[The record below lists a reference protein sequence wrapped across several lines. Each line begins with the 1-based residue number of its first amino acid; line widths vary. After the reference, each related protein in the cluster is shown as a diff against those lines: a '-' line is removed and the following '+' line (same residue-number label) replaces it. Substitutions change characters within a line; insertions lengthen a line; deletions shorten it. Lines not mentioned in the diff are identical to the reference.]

1 MMPYPQGLPALYAWR
16 AGPSRG
22 VVKRTLDPQEHP
34 EQIYR
39 AAGAS
44 DAGTREQR
52 WPVWQNWAGGE
63 RDRGHFLARRA
74 RSMNILLV
82 GAGAVGQAYGWHLQR
97 GGASVSFMVHD
108 KYAAACRAGLT
119 LYPLNRPKATRWQPV
134 PFAGF
139 GVLTRPDSVATATW
153 DQVWLC
159 ISSPALRGPWLD
171 ELLATIG
178 TATLVFL
185 QPGLRDRDAILERWP
200 AERLVQGL
208 ITLLSYQAP
217 LPGEH
222 VPHPGV
228 AYFFPPLSA
237 TPFTGPPA
245 QTQAV
250 VDALRA
256 GGCRAKV
263 RPHVRQQAALGS
275 AVLMP
280 HVVALE
286 TAGWSVQALRKS
298 PLLTLAAR
306 ASHEAMRIAA
316 TYTGFPPPAARH
328 VVHPLLTR
336 LALGLAPHLLPFDL
350 EAYLRYHF
358 TKVSAQTR
366 AAMAVYLALGTEL
379 GLPSTHL
386 ERLLREHEVGV

>member
-1 MMPYPQGLPALYAWR
+1 
-16 AGPSRG
+16 
-22 VVKRTLDPQEHP
+22 
-34 EQIYR
+34 
-39 AAGAS
+39 
-44 DAGTREQR
+44 
-52 WPVWQNWAGGE
+52 
-63 RDRGHFLARRA
+63 
-74 RSMNILLV
+74 MNILLV
-82 GAGAVGQAYGWHLQR
+82 GAGAVGQAYGWHLQG
-97 GGASVSFMVHD
+97 GGASVSFLVHE

-134 PFAGF
+134 PFTGF
-139 GVLTRPDSVATATW
+139 GVLTHTDTVAAATW

-171 ELLATIG
+171 ALLDAIG
-178 TATLVFL
+178 SATLVFL
-185 QPGLRDRDAILERWP
+185 QPGLRDREAILERWP
-200 AERLVQGL
+200 AERLVQGR

-245 QTQAV
+245 RTQAV

-263 RPHVRQQAALGS
+263 SPHVRQQVALGS

-286 TAGWSVQALRKS
+286 TAGWSVQALRTG
-298 PLLTLAAR
+298 PLLPLAAR

-316 TYTGFPPPAARH
+316 TYIGCPLPAARH

-336 LALGLAPHLLPFDL
+336 LALGLAPRLLPFDL
-350 EAYLRYHF
+350 QTYLRYHF
-358 TKVSAQTR
+358 TKVGAQTR
-366 AAMAVYLALGTEL
+366 AAMAVYIALGTEL
-379 GLPSTHL
+379 GLSSTYL
-386 ERLLREHEVGV
+386 EQLLREPEVGV

>member
-1 MMPYPQGLPALYAWR
+1 M
-16 AGPSRG
+16 
-22 VVKRTLDPQEHP
+22 H
-34 EQIYR
+34 
-39 AAGAS
+39 
-44 DAGTREQR
+44 
-52 WPVWQNWAGGE
+52 
-63 RDRGHFLARRA
+63 
-74 RSMNILLV
+74 ILLV
-82 GAGAVGQAYGWHLQR
+82 GAGAVGQAYGWHLHR
-97 GGASVSFMVHD
+97 GGARVSFMVRD

-139 GVLTRPDSVATATW
+139 GVLTRPDQVATATW

-171 ELLATIG
+171 ALLEAIG

-200 AERLVQGL
+200 AERLVHGL

-217 LPGEH
+217 LPREP

-245 QTQAV
+245 RTQAV

-263 RPHVRQQAALGS
+263 SPHVRQQAALGS

-286 TAGWSVQALRKS
+286 TAGWSVQALRQS

-316 TYTGFPPPAARH
+316 TYTGCPPPAARH

-336 LALGLAPHLLPFDL
+336 LALGLAPRLLPFDL
-350 EAYLRYHF
+350 EAYLRSHF

-366 AAMAVYLALGTEL
+366 AAMAVYRALGAEL
-379 GLPSTHL
+379 GLSSPHL
-386 ERLLREHEVGV
+386 ERLLREHESLSEK

>member
-1 MMPYPQGLPALYAWR
+1 M
-16 AGPSRG
+16 
-22 VVKRTLDPQEHP
+22 V
-34 EQIYR
+34 
-39 AAGAS
+39 
-44 DAGTREQR
+44 RE
-52 WPVWQNWAGGE
+52 
-63 RDRGHFLARRA
+63 
-74 RSMNILLV
+74 
-82 GAGAVGQAYGWHLQR
+82 
-97 GGASVSFMVHD
+97 

-139 GVLTRPDSVATATW
+139 GVLTRPDTVATATW

-159 ISSPALRGPWLD
+159 ISSPALQGPWL
-171 ELLATIG
+171 EALLEAIG

-185 QPGLRDRDAILERWP
+185 QPGLRDRDVLLGRWP

-222 VPHPGV
+222 VPRPGV

-245 QTQAV
+245 RTQAV

-256 GGCRAKV
+256 GGCRATV
-263 RPHVRQQAALGS
+263 SPHVRQQAALGS
-275 AVLMP
+275 AVLLP

-286 TAGWSVQALRKS
+286 TAGWSVPALRQS

-306 ASHEAMRIAA
+306 ASHEAMLIAA
-316 TYTGFPPPAARH
+316 TYTGFPLPAARH
-328 VVHPLLTR
+328 AVHPLLTR
-336 LALGLAPHLLPFDL
+336 LALRLAPRLLPFDL

-379 GLPSTHL
+379 GLSSPHL
-386 ERLLREHEVGV
+386 ERLLREHEGRV